1 MKIKLVQR
9 DDLILKTPCEEVIDF
24 ENKEFYQ
31 NLINQMMEVSINQ
44 YAFAA
49 VAPQFGIN
57 KRFILMI
64 SEVEKK

>member
-31 NLINQMMEVSINQ
+31 NLINQMMEVSINR
-44 YAFAA
+44 YAFEAA
-49 VAPQFGIN
+49 APQFGIN